1 MQDSIKISDIA
12 SDLGYES
19 GEIIKKAL
27 ELGIDAKNTTSRVST
42 EDAEA
47 IFEYTTSGTMPAL
60 IKERQNQK
68 I

>member
-19 GEIIKKAL
+19 EEIIKKAL

-47 IFEYTTSGTMPAL
+47 IFEICNRVNKQCSDKL
-60 IKERQNQK
+60 K
-68 I
+68 